1 MSARIL
7 ELRAKLRRAMQDG
20 DMVTAEQIALQLS
33 PFEEAIC
40 DELDQNPA
48 AIVPSWGICA

>member
-1 MSARIL
+1 
-7 ELRAKLRRAMQDG
+7 MQDG